1 MTPFQTYTPPR
12 PVALSDAE
20 REAGDAE
27 RERLHKELFQDRL
40 LCVHE
45 NELQRLRAVGAI

>member
-40 LCVHE
+40 LCVHDI
-45 NELQRLRAVGAI
+45 ELQAIREAGL

>member
-12 PVALSDAE
+12 PVALSEAE

-45 NELQRLRAVGAI
+45 NELQAIREAGL